1 MLDRLVLGEACRSM
15 GGAPPPR
22 RRGRSRSGVRRCIAW
37 WMRLRSRGGCRN
49 DHSSR
54 GAVVTTIGTSAS
66 RNLHGKKKKNYGRF
80 AADDS
85 TVSGAV
91 ATIPSETRFSSPADA
106 VSISRGA
113 KGSTSPR
120 DRTSTTTHAFRS
132 SHFRRFWPAAGD
144 YAARP
149 EASGASWRHSET
161 VGHRATLRFGPRS
174 SVDRAAV
181 S

>member
-1 MLDRLVLGEACRSM
+1 
-15 GGAPPPR
+15 
-22 RRGRSRSGVRRCIAW
+22 GR
-37 WMRLRSRGGCRN
+37 
-49 DHSSR
+49 
-54 GAVVTTIGTSAS
+54 
-66 RNLHGKKKKNYGRF
+66 Y
-80 AADDS
+80 
-85 TVSGAV
+85 
-91 ATIPSETRFSSPADA
+91 SSPADA
-106 VSISRGA
+106 VSISRGD

-161 VGHRATLRFGPRS
+161 VGHRATLRFGPGS

-181 S
+181 RATPCGLKWPGFGVSRRWPRWSWQLLAVIGSQSGLFAS

>member
-1 MLDRLVLGEACRSM
+1 
-15 GGAPPPR
+15 
-22 RRGRSRSGVRRCIAW
+22 
-37 WMRLRSRGGCRN
+37 
-49 DHSSR
+49 
-54 GAVVTTIGTSAS
+54 
-66 RNLHGKKKKNYGRF
+66 
-80 AADDS
+80 
-85 TVSGAV
+85 
-91 ATIPSETRFSSPADA
+91 RFSSPADA

-181 S
+181 SPTDRNVVRGIGVFVRDRARAHPALASRAFWPLWPKRFY